1 MSSLGLVFQPMTA
14 VTLFY
19 MRWALG
25 GKNDFQTKHQKVLEE
40 LQAKYQTIFS
50 ELKAKSTGQVMF
62 FRFGS
67 ADDISFRTLR
77 DNVE

>member
-40 LQAKYQTIFS
+40 LQSRYQTIFS
-50 ELKAKSTGQVMF
+50 EIKTTVTGQVMF

-67 ADDISFRTLR
+67 ADEISHRTMR
-77 DNVE
+77 RNI